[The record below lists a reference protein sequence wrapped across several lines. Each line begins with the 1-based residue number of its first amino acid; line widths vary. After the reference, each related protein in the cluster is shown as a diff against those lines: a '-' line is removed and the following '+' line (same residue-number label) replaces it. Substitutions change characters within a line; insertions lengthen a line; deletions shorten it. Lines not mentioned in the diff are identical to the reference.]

1 MSLYKKWDRERIQ
14 FQLSDSKN
22 GIRIRIRMTNGNH
35 QIPTFSLSVVV
46 AAPSLNLYT
55 FLLALSLSHLLG
67 VGGQTVTSY
76 NEFSE
81 KVGRER
87 EREKRE
93 RERERREN

>member
-22 GIRIRIRMTNGNH
+22 VIRMRIRMTNGNH

-46 AAPSLNLYT
+46 AAPSQG

-67 VGGQTVTSY
+67 VGDS
-76 NEFSE
+76 
-81 KVGRER
+81 RL
-87 EREKRE
+87 
-93 RERERREN
+93 